1 VEIQRWLLSIH
12 TDPGKEI
19 DSAQLWTR
27 SLMAEEMKSISLN
40 YTTIKSMREKNFVIP
55 SKIARREET
64 KLRKGL

>member
-27 SLMAEEMKSISLN
+27 SPMAEEMKSISLN
-40 YTTIKSMREKNFVIP
+40 YTTLKSMREKNFV